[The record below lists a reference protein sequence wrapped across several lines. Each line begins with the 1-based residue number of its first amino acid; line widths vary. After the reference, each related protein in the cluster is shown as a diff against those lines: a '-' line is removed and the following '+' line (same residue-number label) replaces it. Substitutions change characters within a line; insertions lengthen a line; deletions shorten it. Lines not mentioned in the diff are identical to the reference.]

1 MEIVTQL
8 QTEKADSRRVR
19 KVLTIS
25 QREARWGFFFISPWL
40 IGFTIFYIFPMIASL
55 FFTTLDFELATP
67 QDARYIGLDNWVRM
81 FKDPN
86 TLQSL
91 LVTFRFAALSLP
103 IGIISPIMLALLLN
117 SKHLMGRN
125 LFRTLFYMPTMVPML
140 AGIIIWSAV
149 LNPYTGWVNRFIDL
163 FGIQATGIHGLRWF
177 DEPSLVYIGYT
188 IMGIWGIGNAVLINL
203 ASLQGIPTELFEA
216 ARIDGAGWFTTL
228 RQITLPMIS
237 PVVFYNLVLG
247 MIGLLQFFLIPYV
260 MNGGS
265 GYPEGVT
272 NFYMVNFYKQAF
284 GFAHMGYGATLAWL
298 MFIVALVLTLI
309 LFGTSKLWV
318 YYAGESK

>member
-1 MEIVTQL
+1 
-8 QTEKADSRRVR
+8 
-19 KVLTIS
+19 
-25 QREARWGFFFISPWL
+25 
-40 IGFTIFYIFPMIASL
+40 
-55 FFTTLDFELATP
+55 
-67 QDARYIGLDNWVRM
+67 
-81 FKDPN
+81 
-86 TLQSL
+86 
-91 LVTFRFAALSLP
+91 
-103 IGIISPIMLALLLN
+103 
-117 SKHLMGRN
+117 
-125 LFRTLFYMPTMVPML
+125 
-140 AGIIIWSAV
+140 
-149 LNPYTGWVNRFIDL
+149 
-163 FGIQATGIHGLRWF
+163 
-177 DEPSLVYIGYT
+177 
-188 IMGIWGIGNAVLINL
+188 LINL

-247 MIGLLQFFLIPYV
+247 MIGLLQFFLVPYV

-265 GYPEGVT
+265 GYPGGVT

-318 YYAGESK
+318 YYAGETK